1 MKIIAF
7 ALAVIFAA
15 GLNAAAAPIAP
26 PAAPSSSLHRV
37 DWQTPDQL
45 PRRLRNHCAYDVE
58 SGRPYCSDHCGF
70 NYQVYACS
78 PGSFGC
84 CRPGFGY
91 CDWRGLLRCHP

>member
-1 MKIIAF
+1 MKTIAF
-7 ALAVIFAA
+7 VVAAFFAVIFSASA
-15 GLNAAAAPIAP
+15 TPVVTP
-26 PAAPSSSLHRV
+26 PVSTSAMQRV
-37 DWQTPDQL
+37 DWQTPEQL

-70 NYQVYACS
+70 NYQVYSCS

>member
-1 MKIIAF
+1 MKTIALVLAATF
-7 ALAVIFAA
+7 AVISSSI
-15 GLNAAAAPIAP
+15 AAPVAP
-26 PAAPSSSLHRV
+26 PAAPPALLQQV
-37 DWQTPDQL
+37 DWQTPEQL

-70 NYQVYACS
+70 NYQVYACA

>member
-1 MKIIAF
+1 MKTIAF
-7 ALAVIFAA
+7 ALAAVFTAICPVFAA
-15 GLNAAAAPIAP
+15 PTAPAVP
-26 PAAPSSSLHRV
+26 PPSLVQQV
-37 DWQTPDQL
+37 DWQTPGQL